1 MVISVRY
8 FHTISIIFIFA
19 CNLLITRYHGTR
31 WNPWEMFESIKT
43 KFRIATNGNESM
55 KTSSSLALDIINP
68 STLVPLR
75 KIQNETPTT
84 NKNQVWSLKAQKLKF
99 EQQQLQLTTERD
111 AKLRFLEGIKRER
124 E

>member
-1 MVISVRY
+1 
-8 FHTISIIFIFA
+8 
-19 CNLLITRYHGTR
+19 
-31 WNPWEMFESIKT
+31 MFESIKT
-43 KFRIATNGNESM
+43 KFRIATSGNESM

-75 KIQNETPTT
+75 KIQNETPT